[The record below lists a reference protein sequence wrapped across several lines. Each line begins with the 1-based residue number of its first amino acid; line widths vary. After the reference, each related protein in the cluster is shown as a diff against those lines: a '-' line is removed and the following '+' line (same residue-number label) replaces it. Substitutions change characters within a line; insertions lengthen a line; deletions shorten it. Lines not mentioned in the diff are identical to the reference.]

1 MKVFRK
7 GKFYEYYECF
17 GDSSWSYE
25 QLLQASSFY
34 ATCIHLGY
42 NEDLSYSLSF
52 MYIST
57 LYTPGLK
64 YPDEYMNKIENILN
78 KIELGIMGEKH

>member
-7 GKFYEYYECF
+7 GKFYTYDESF
-17 GDSSWSYE
+17 GDSTWSYD

-42 NEDLSYSLSF
+42 NEELSYSLSF

-57 LYTPGLK
+57 LYMPGLK
-64 YPDEYMNKIENILN
+64 YPDEYMDTIKNIVN
-78 KIELGIMGEKH
+78 KIELGIVGEKH